1 MNKISKFANKLI
13 TILLYIFIYQL
24 SFNCYSSLIKYKFNK
39 IRISK
44 KFNLKIFFNN
54 PIILTYQKNK

>member
-1 MNKISKFANKLI
+1 MNKISKFANKSI
-13 TILLYIFIYQL
+13 TILLYIFI
-24 SFNCYSSLIKYKFNK
+24 NK